1 MSKKTKKS
9 ISKRLCDTFDIP
21 VGTFGNISFMEA
33 VSNRE
38 LSISG
43 CEYLVTY
50 TEELVILE
58 LCDGRLSVR
67 GTGLELRSF
76 TGGRVTIS
84 GVISDIGYGV
94 QECAS
99 SDS

>member
-9 ISKRLCDTFDIP
+9 LAKRLCDTLDIP
-21 VGTFGNISFMEA
+21 EGTFGNVSFIEA
-33 VSNRE
+33 TGNRE

-50 TEELVILE
+50 TEELVVLE

-67 GTGLELRSF
+67 GTNLELKSF
-76 TGGRVTIS
+76 TGGRVTVN
-84 GVISDIGYGV
+84 GAISDIGYGDR
-94 QECAS
+94 ECGS